1 MGIDK
6 LLEGTGPQLVL
17 LVAALGVLIAIGLYV
32 VGKVRALVRG
42 KEGSTSDLLTNFRE
56 LHSKGE
62 LDDEEFRTIK
72 SMLADRLQQ
81 ELKDTGKEG

>member
-6 LLEGTGPQLVL
+6 LLEGTGPQVVL
-17 LVAALGVLIAIGLYV
+17 LTAGLALLIVFGVYV
-32 VGKVRALVRG
+32 VGKVRALLRDDG
-42 KEGSTSDLLTNFRE
+42 GSTNELLTNFRD

-72 SMLADRLQQ
+72 SMLADRFQH